1 MVNSKSGVDE
11 ELDRPL
17 VFGIALVL
25 LLMIGSAIVSA
36 YNVHRLRQDSA
47 GVDHTHQVIATL
59 EAIIESVRD
68 AESGQRG
75 YLITGDP
82 TYVDPYRGAADTTK
96 DFVDRVQALTADN
109 PQQQARIPQLR
120 ERIKARL
127 DTLFANVKLR
137 EEQGFDAARDSIA
150 TNVGKTQM
158 DALRETLDEM
168 QNAERSLLIQRSA
181 QTTQMYYTTIASI
194 VLGTLLGLLSILAFV
209 WMLRRLWL
217 TRAAAAAELWDQR
230 EHLRTTLASIGD
242 AVIATDDEARVV
254 FINPAAAT
262 LTGWAADDAKDQ
274 PLKEVLRIIN
284 ETTREPAVNP
294 VDRVLAEGI
303 VVGLANHTLLIRK
316 DGVEIPID
324 DSAAPIRDQDGKVT
338 GCVLVFRD
346 IIERKQAEAEIN
358 RLLDKEKRR
367 AEQLRKLTD
376 AALTLNSATTRDS
389 VMGVVKAEAKLVF
402 DAEKAD
408 VVLHE
413 GASAEGESKRS
424 SISLP
429 TSGLVVPLI
438 SRSGE
443 PFGYLQLDGRQDGD
457 VHRRR

>member
-1 MVNSKSGVDE
+1 
-11 ELDRPL
+11 
-17 VFGIALVL
+17 
-25 LLMIGSAIVSA
+25 
-36 YNVHRLRQDSA
+36 
-47 GVDHTHQVIATL
+47 
-59 EAIIESVRD
+59 
-68 AESGQRG
+68 
-75 YLITGDP
+75 
-82 TYVDPYRGAADTTK
+82 
-96 DFVDRVQALTADN
+96 
-109 PQQQARIPQLR
+109 
-120 ERIKARL
+120 
-127 DTLFANVKLR
+127 
-137 EEQGFDAARDSIA
+137 
-150 TNVGKTQM
+150 
-158 DALRETLDEM
+158 
-168 QNAERSLLIQRSA
+168 
-181 QTTQMYYTTIASI
+181 MYYTTIASI

-262 LTGWAADDAKDQ
+262 LTGWAADDAKGQ

-346 IIERKQAEAEIN
+346 IVERKQAEAEIN
-358 RLLDKEKRR
+358 RLLAKEKRR

-402 DAEKAD
+402 DAEQAD
-408 VVLHE
+408 VVLNE
-413 GASAEGESKRS
+413 GGSGDGESKRP